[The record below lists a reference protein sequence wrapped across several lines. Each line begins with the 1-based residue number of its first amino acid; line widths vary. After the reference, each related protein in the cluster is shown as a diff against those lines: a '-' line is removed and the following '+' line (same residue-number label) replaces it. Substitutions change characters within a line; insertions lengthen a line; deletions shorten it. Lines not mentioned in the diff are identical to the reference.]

1 MIGININATT
11 AEESEKIKAIEKVVR
26 DAYEILTPQNKEFS
40 LKDIKDSIVK
50 TGDTRKEK
58 DGTASISSNFTPSLT
73 GLAYTTLPI
82 SSLQSLSYSLY
93 SESKALG
100 IKAR

>member
-1 MIGININATT
+1 MMIGININATT

-50 TGDTRKEK
+50 TGDSHIPIQLERYLANPLLIKLMTHCNLIRNSQHLIWTLLLMMRKMQ
-58 DGTASISSNFTPSLT
+58 D
-73 GLAYTTLPI
+73 
-82 SSLQSLSYSLY
+82 
-93 SESKALG
+93 
-100 IKAR
+100 

>member
-1 MIGININATT
+1 MMIGININATT

-50 TGDTRKEK
+50 TGDSHIPIQLERY
-58 DGTASISSNFTPSLT
+58 
-73 GLAYTTLPI
+73 LANPLFNKTYDALQFNKKFTTLR
-82 SSLQSLSYSLY
+82 YGLY
-93 SESKALG
+93 C
-100 IKAR
+100 